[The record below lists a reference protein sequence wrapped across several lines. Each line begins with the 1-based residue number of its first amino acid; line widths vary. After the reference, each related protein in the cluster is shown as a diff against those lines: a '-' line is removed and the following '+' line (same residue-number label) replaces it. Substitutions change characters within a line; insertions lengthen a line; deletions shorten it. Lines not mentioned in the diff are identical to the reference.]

1 MKKTGYAEIN
11 YKKENIGRVTCQSCK
26 AIATKRV
33 TFEDLYGKL
42 VVSLCEECADKNYFE
57 LILQGRFSW
66 PVKGD
71 AEV

>member
-1 MKKTGYAEIN
+1 MKKTGWKKIN
-11 YKKENIGRVTCQSCK
+11 YSQGKQKLFTCQSCK

-42 VVSLCEECADKNYFE
+42 IISLCDECAEKDYVE
-57 LILQGRFSW
+57 LLTQGRFSW

-71 AEV
+71 EEV